1 MLKQTEFRL
10 LTLIAA
16 ATLLVALA
24 NIVLFSQNRDRQQE
38 VTSRGQYI
46 QQSVQLEGLYREI
59 VKALADLA
67 VRNNDRP
74 IRDMLA
80 AQGIS
85 VTANPAPVAASA
97 APAPSTPAATDVKKG
112 EK

>member
-67 VRNNDRP
+67 VRNNDKP

-85 VTANPAPVAASA
+85 VTANPAPAAATTA
-97 APAPSTPAATDVKKG
+97 ATPAAAELKKG
-112 EK
+112 GK

>member
-67 VRNNDRP
+67 VRNNDKP

-80 AQGIS
+80 AQDLGDGQPG
-85 VTANPAPVAASA
+85 AGGGNHGGDASGGRA
-97 APAPSTPAATDVKKG
+97 EERREVR
-112 EK
+112 